1 MSLFKKQNTL
11 GYNTISDD
19 NSNSHGDVPLVTGI
33 ISPTT
38 TIVRRSKL
46 TTVLSLSV
54 IVAGI
59 LLVAA
64 AAVVLHGTPYD
75 HSWSIA
81 NDSATVVTEK
91 TSEESVDLNWNWQPQ
106 NNVAAEKLIRC
117 AKKPESRGCSF
128 PKPPDVFDVHVKF
141 GKDDVIFRI
150 TTAWSPPY
158 ATLFYQLVSLG
169 YFDNSPLF
177 RVDYRNASQAF
188 MAQSGWNLLPGV
200 QEAWDTHRAINIST
214 PAIESNTQGRITMGM
229 NSVVCNPSATSP
241 KGDPCT
247 PYRPA
252 CTDEDYCAFGGAT
265 QFFINYGNNSRL
277 DPHGFAPFGE
287 VVKGMETIERLGFL
301 LGNTY
306 GEMQDFCPVRR
317 QKPVADVS
325 PYCVYNKSGNKCQ
338 GISNDELEKEAAGQY
353 IALHFPLMHA
363 TRVRAAKIL
372 P

>member
-11 GYNTISDD
+11 GYNTIPDD

-91 TSEESVDLNWNWQPQ
+91 TSEESVDLNWNWQQQ
-106 NNVAAEKLIRC
+106 NNVAAKKLIRC

-317 QKPVADVS
+317 QKPAADVS

-338 GISNDELEKEAAGQY
+338 GISNDELEKETAGQY